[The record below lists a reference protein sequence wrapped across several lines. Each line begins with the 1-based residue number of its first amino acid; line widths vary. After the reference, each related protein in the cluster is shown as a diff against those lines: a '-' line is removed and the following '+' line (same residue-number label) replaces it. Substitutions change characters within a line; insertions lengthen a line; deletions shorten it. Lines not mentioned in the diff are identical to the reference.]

1 VVLGELWRLVS
12 GSLLSLG
19 CNAFYSHWLRTPMGI
34 MDVPKAL
41 YVLLW
46 GLVLPT
52 GARDGLLSFEGQE
65 ARKLV
70 YVYDFV
76 DTRRQKPA

>member
-1 VVLGELWRLVS
+1 
-12 GSLLSLG
+12 
-19 CNAFYSHWLRTPMGI
+19 MGI
-34 MDVPKAL
+34 VDVPKAL